1 MRVHFP
7 LCLYFFCFHRGPGFR
22 AAENC
27 KKHGCTLSAD
37 RANYSGQMHDLSHG
51 WIFLYAFLRF
61 HRNGIRAGKFSIR
74 STPQWGRVF
83 PGTVLV
89 ISHRSA
95 SQISAPLVPLY
106 HYSHWL
112 RISLALNFG
121 LYAFDAVSTSSSLAP
136 EAEIRTKT
144 LRLLPVINNNRYAKP
159 KIQYRCPLNVPADTI
174 SNLYNLPPPCLHQHE
189 YKLQAPPQSE
199 LGN

>member
-27 KKHGCTLSAD
+27 KKLGCILSAD

-51 WIFLYAFLRF
+51 WIFLLCF
-61 HRNGIRAGKFSIR
+61 
-74 STPQWGRVF
+74 PQILSERHSRGQIQHKIDLAVGSCL
-83 PGTVLV
+83 PGTDLV

-136 EAEIRTKT
+136 EAEIRTQT

-159 KIQYRCPLNVPADTI
+159 KK
-174 SNLYNLPPPCLHQHE
+174 YNI
-189 YKLQAPPQSE
+189 AVR
-199 LGN
+199 